1 MKIINRLIIVIGI
14 GGILSG
20 QEAFLASDAP
30 SSPDGNRMEMMVV
43 WRLTEHLK
51 LTPEQ
56 AEVFFPAMRV
66 HREKIKKLNT
76 ERVEAGHTMV
86 ERAERGETITD
97 KDYKAFLK
105 LISDLEKQKIDFR
118 SDYLNRLEG
127 VLTNTQRVKLM
138 IFDERFKNELKRN
151 ARERRDAINQSKR
164 MMGQNRRPNKRF

>member
-1 MKIINRLIIVIGI
+1 MRRIHLLPILVCLTGIII
-14 GGILSG
+14 G
-20 QEAFLASDAP
+20 QEAVPVSEPP
-30 SSPDGNRMEMMVV
+30 SGPDGNRMEMMAV

-56 AEVFFPAMRV
+56 AEVFFPAMRE

-76 ERVEAGHTMV
+76 ERVAAGRTMV

-105 LISDLEKQKIDFR
+105 LISDLEKQKIDLR

-138 IFDERFKNELKRN
+138 IFDERFKNELQRTV
-151 ARERRDAINQSKR
+151 RERREAINKRDR

>member
-1 MKIINRLIIVIGI
+1 MKKMNQILIIFGLL
-14 GGILSG
+14 GMLAG
-20 QEAFLASDAP
+20 QEAALAPEAVLTP
-30 SSPDGNRMEMMVV
+30 GGNRMEMMVV

-56 AEVFFPAMRV
+56 AEVFFPAMRE

-76 ERVEAGHTMV
+76 ERVAAGRTMV

-105 LISDLEKQKIDFR
+105 LISDLEKQKIDLR
-118 SDYLNRLEG
+118 SDYLNRLDG

-138 IFDERFKNELKRN
+138 IFDERFKNELQRN
-151 ARERRDAINQSKR
+151 IRERREAINKRDR
-164 MMGQNRRPNKRF
+164 MMGQNRRPNKRY

>member
-1 MKIINRLIIVIGI
+1 MKIINQLIIVIGI

-20 QEAFLASDAP
+20 QDVPPTPEMPLNP
-30 SSPDGNRMEMMVV
+30 GGKRMEMMVV

-76 ERVEAGHTMV
+76 ERVEAGHTIV

-105 LISDLEKQKIDFR
+105 LISDLEKQKIDLR

-138 IFDERFKNELKRN
+138 IFDERFKNELQRN
-151 ARERRDAINQSKR
+151 VRERREAINQSKR